1 MFHVI
6 DGQHRLFGYSGTK
19 EEQVLDHPIIV
30 TMYPDLSQVEEAE
43 LFIDVNE
50 NQKKVD
56 VSLKIEVALLVG
68 EKSTG
73 LKQVENLAT
82 SIILALREDDNS
94 PFSKNPVAIPQH
106 ESSGILPTKQL
117 QDCLLNVQLI
127 YAENDFNKGFLT
139 EEDFKKTNNFASEIL
154 IFYFS
159 KIRKS
164 IESSWKRK
172 SVDPSEHCKH
182 TSLLG

>member
-1 MFHVI
+1 MKFQDIESARKPFPNILVSFRGNRKHWKWTKRQRLGSGRTGELILQGRPGMFHVI

-73 LKQVENLAT
+73 LKQVEN
-82 SIILALREDDNS
+82 
-94 PFSKNPVAIPQH
+94 
-106 ESSGILPTKQL
+106 
-117 QDCLLNVQLI
+117 
-127 YAENDFNKGFLT
+127 
-139 EEDFKKTNNFASEIL
+139 
-154 IFYFS
+154 
-159 KIRKS
+159 
-164 IESSWKRK
+164 
-172 SVDPSEHCKH
+172 
-182 TSLLG
+182 

>member
-56 VSLKIEVALLVG
+56 VSLKIEVALLIG

-82 SIILALREDDNS
+82 SIILALREDDKS
-94 PFSKNPVAIPQH
+94 PFSKNPVAIPQP

-117 QDCLLNVQLI
+117 QVGLLNGELLS
-127 YAENDFNKGFLT
+127 AENDFKKGFLNY
-139 EEDFKKTNNFASEIL
+139 EEDFKKTSN
-154 IFYFS
+154 
-159 KIRKS
+159 
-164 IESSWKRK
+164 
-172 SVDPSEHCKH
+172 
-182 TSLLG
+182 LLRNTHFVFQ